1 MSRVQLALNVNDIDE
16 AVSFYAK
23 LFGTEPAKRRPGYAN
38 FAITEP
44 PLKLVLLENP
54 GQGGSLNHLGIEVPD
69 TGAVEAEQARLAEAG
84 LAAVEERDTT
94 CCYARQDKFWV
105 TGRPRQRAVG
115 DLHRPAGQPHLLGR
129 RRRAALGRGPGRAG
143 RRTGR
148 AGHPVLRR
156 PPGDQRRRRLRRCL
170 LRVTGDVTP
179 DKGGRAP
186 PYAGSFFRRP
196 GLP

>member
-16 AVSFYAK
+16 AVSFYAR

-54 GQGGSLNHLGIEVPD
+54 GQGGSLNHLGIEVRD
-69 TGAVEAEQARLAEAG
+69 TAAVEAEQARLAEAG

-105 TGRPRQRAVG
+105 TGAPDGERWEIYTVLQDSPTFWGQDGEQRWDTVQAELDAV
-115 DLHRPAGQPHLLGR
+115 PAGQAGTRGR
-129 RRRAALGRGPGRAG
+129 RPLSSISTKATMAAS
-143 RRTGR
+143 RTAAR
-148 AGHPVLRR
+148 TASTTVPARD
-156 PPGDQRRRRLRRCL
+156 PAAC
-170 LRVTGDVTP
+170 P
-179 DKGGRAP
+179 DTF
-186 PYAGSFFRRP
+186 GSW
-196 GLP
+196 